1 MCIKTEQGRKIRYT
15 AWVTYSTEKCL
26 MFNWQIFYLLWKLY
40 KHSRNEPSGSTKFL
54 WKPCCKVLGS
64 EVKSINAELFAQ
76 FSTSAHNSLT
86 LFTWAG
92 TETWQTTWWD
102 IAPYGIYEALYHML
116 LNAKH
121 LFPVG
126 SADIWIGALAT
137 FSTSSTLL
145 QYRQFLLQTLLWSQ
159 TNL

>member
-1 MCIKTEQGRKIRYT
+1 M
-15 AWVTYSTEKCL
+15 ST
-26 MFNWQIFYLLWKLY
+26 
-40 KHSRNEPSGSTKFL
+40 HRNEPSGSTKFL
-54 WKPCCKVLGS
+54 WKPCYEVLGS

-92 TETWQTTWWD
+92 AETEQTTWWA

-121 LFPVG
+121 PSPVE
-126 SADIWIGALAT
+126 SADLWISALAT
-137 FSTSSTLL
+137 FSISSSLL
-145 QYRQFLLQTLLWSQ
+145 ASVQMVFIEKRTVV
-159 TNL
+159 